1 MSPYGLTDVS
11 GIAQFGQKHP
21 NKRTSRPRR
30 KRIVGLGDRQQGVT
44 ELIAFDG
51 AVASALRRYK
61 FGATMICHGR
71 FSSRLSCHSRAAVCS
86 SAGAIS
92 PADNPRSF
100 APTRTGSEAAAA
112 RSNERAKLVSELWEK
127 LRLVEL

>member
-1 MSPYGLTDVS
+1 VSPYGLTDVS

-61 FGATMICHGR
+61 FGAIMICHGR

-100 APTRTGSEAAAA
+100 APTRTGLNSGLKMSENQ
-112 RSNERAKLVSELWEK
+112 RSQIAHPYLGCSWA
-127 LRLVEL
+127 